1 MIGIGLFIFGGSCLL
16 TFAFLYLLLRT
27 GSQLLAGDRPT
38 ERGLHHQVTP
48 RGGGLAIVLTG
59 VLCGAA
65 LKLLYADFNL
75 VLGLPI
81 ILAVVAVA
89 AIGFSDDHF
98 GLSIRFRLWIG
109 LGLAGVI
116 GFTSIG
122 DGKWMLLGNS
132 YEWPLELAILPAIVG
147 LSWLMN
153 LFNFM
158 DGADGLAGVQGL
170 VGTATLAA
178 WFGASNEIT
187 LALLNIGIAGA
198 CLGFLALNWAP
209 ARVFLG
215 DVGSLTLG
223 AWFGSMT
230 LIGVTGVGIPLEAFI
245 ILLGV
250 FGFDATF
257 TLLRRA
263 LKGARITQAHRD
275 HLYQRLILA
284 GWSHQHVAL
293 LNAGVALAMAGL
305 ASGVFRAPQYGL
317 WFFLVALV
325 ILLAYTAL
333 VMRLSAAGGSA
344 EET

>member
-1 MIGIGLFIFGGSCLL
+1 MIGIGLLLFGGSCLL
-16 TFAFLYLLLRT
+16 TFVFLYILLRT
-27 GSQLLAGDRPT
+27 GSQLLPVDQPT

-48 RGGGLAIVLTG
+48 RGGGVAIVLTG
-59 VLCGAA
+59 LLCGVA
-65 LKLLYADFNL
+65 LELLYADLNL
-75 VLGLPI
+75 VLGWPI
-81 ILAVVAVA
+81 ILAVLGVT

-98 GLSIRFRLWIG
+98 GLSTRLRLWIG
-109 LGLAGVI
+109 FGLASVI
-116 GFTSIG
+116 GFASIG
-122 DGKWMLLGNS
+122 DGEWVLFGNS

-147 LSWLMN
+147 LAWLTN

-158 DGADGLAGVQGL
+158 DGADGVAGVQGL

-178 WFGASNEIT
+178 WFGASNEFT

-215 DVGSLTLG
+215 DVGSLTIG
-223 AWFGSMT
+223 IWFGSMT
-230 LIGVTGVGIPLEAFI
+230 LIGTTHVGISLEAFMV
-245 ILLGV
+245 LLGV

-257 TLLRRA
+257 TLVRRVC
-263 LKGARITQAHRD
+263 KGVRITEAHRE

-284 GWSHQHVAL
+284 GWRHQRVAL
-293 LNAGVALAMAGL
+293 VNGGLALVMAGL

-325 ILLAYTAL
+325 ILLAYTVL
-333 VMRLSAAGGSA
+333 VLRLSAAGSPA